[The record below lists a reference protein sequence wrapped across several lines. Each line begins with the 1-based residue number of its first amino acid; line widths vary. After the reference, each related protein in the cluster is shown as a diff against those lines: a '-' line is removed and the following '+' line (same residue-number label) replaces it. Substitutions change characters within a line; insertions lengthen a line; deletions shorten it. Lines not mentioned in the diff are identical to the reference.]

1 MVDVILANL
10 TPSKTPITKVKRSKA
25 SKNVEESESEGE
37 EDEDEGV
44 GKDSGADD
52 KSGSDEG
59 EDATSDSD
67 GEGDPSKLVHESLQK
82 GAQTKGQSRHGKQKF
97 VPSEETPEQR
107 DARTVFVGNV
117 AVEVTKSRVRVH
129 LSCSTFARMLTAMPV
144 TTARTETVQASHP
157 LLRPL
162 RQDRVR
168 PFPFSRLQ
176 EAYRR
181 APR

>member
-1 MVDVILANL
+1 MLDVIPANPS
-10 TPSKTPITKVKRSKA
+10 PSKTPVTKVTRERA
-25 SKNVEESESEGE
+25 SKNVEESASEHE
-37 EDEDEGV
+37 EDGGEGV
-44 GKDSGADD
+44 DKDSGADD
-52 KSGSDEG
+52 KSDLDEEEG
-59 EDATSDSD
+59 ATSDSD

-129 LSCSTFARMLTAMPV
+129 LSCFTFARMLTTIPV
-144 TTARTETVQASHP
+144 NTARTETVQASHP

-162 RQDRVR
+162 C
-168 PFPFSRLQ
+168 
-176 EAYRR
+176 
-181 APR
+181 